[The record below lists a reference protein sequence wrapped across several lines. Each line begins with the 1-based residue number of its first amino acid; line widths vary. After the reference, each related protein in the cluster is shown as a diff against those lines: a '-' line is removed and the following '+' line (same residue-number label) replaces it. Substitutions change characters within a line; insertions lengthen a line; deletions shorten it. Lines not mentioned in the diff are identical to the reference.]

1 MSLEQKRNNVCPLKI
16 IDMPI
21 DDYRAIWYNNR
32 KKGSK
37 TGAMISIY
45 DGKNMT
51 DRQLLQA
58 VALDRAVYPQDYWLD
73 DETALG
79 YLHAC
84 PEIYTYAAEGDKLVA
99 YLNMSCIDEE
109 SYLTLRSGSR
119 NDLCIGPENLRRPVA
134 RQKNYLYFSSI
145 VVAPDYRRKGVAQK
159 LLSRFGEKLTM
170 LRAHG
175 IYFTDVIADA
185 ISSHGEKLCESWGM
199 KREGASVSGGK
210 LFGYSMQQGEPNAAL
225 DAWVKKLCGGK
236 DGQSVSI

>member
-1 MSLEQKRNNVCPLKI
+1 
-16 IDMPI
+16 
-21 DDYRAIWYNNR
+21 
-32 KKGSK
+32 
-37 TGAMISIY
+37 MISIY

-51 DRQLLQA
+51 DIQLLQA

-84 PEIYTYAAEGDKLVA
+84 PEVYTYAAEEDRLIA

-109 SYLTLRSGSR
+109 SYLTLRSGSQ

-134 RQKNYLYFSSI
+134 GQKNYLYFSSI
-145 VVAPDYRRKGVAQK
+145 VVAPEYRGRGVAKK
-159 LLSRFGEKLTM
+159 LLSRFGEKLTI
-170 LRAHG
+170 LRVRG
-175 IYFTDVIADA
+175 IYFRDVIADA
-185 ISSHGEKLCESWGM
+185 ISSHGEKLCKSWGM

-225 DAWVKKLCGGK
+225 DRLIKNLCGSSK
-236 DGQSVSI
+236 